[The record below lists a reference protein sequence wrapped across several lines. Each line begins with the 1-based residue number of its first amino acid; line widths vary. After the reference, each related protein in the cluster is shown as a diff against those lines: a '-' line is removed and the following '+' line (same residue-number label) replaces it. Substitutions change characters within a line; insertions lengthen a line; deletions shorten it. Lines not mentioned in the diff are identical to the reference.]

1 MANEAHSII
10 EVLQEQQRNALRAHG
25 SRVQFPAEQ
34 TIFREGQPSHSVLV
48 IEQGHVKVTQRAAD
62 GTEAILAIRGP
73 GEVMGDEGVLMGED
87 RSATVTTITDV
98 IGIDIA
104 ANTLLSFIEEEHLW
118 PVMYKAAVW
127 RRRQS
132 DQQAIL
138 ARLGVKNRLARW
150 LLELAAEFGEPEG
163 NDCILS
169 LPISQHDLA
178 NRIGASRDAVAIALR
193 QLREEGLVSTG
204 RRRLTLHSLEGLRRL
219 TL

>member
-10 EVLQEQQRNALRAHG
+10 EVLQEEQRSALRAQG

-34 TIFREGQPSHSVLV
+34 TIFREGQPSRSVLV

-62 GTEAILAIRGP
+62 GTEVILAIRGP

-87 RSATVTTITDV
+87 RSATVTTITEV
-98 IGIDIA
+98 TGVDIA
-104 ANTLLSFIEEEHLW
+104 ADTLLSFIEKEHLW

-138 ARLGVKNRLARW
+138 ARLGVKSRLARW
-150 LLELAAEFGEPEG
+150 LLELAAEFGQPEG

-169 LPISQHDLA
+169 VPISQNDLA

-204 RRRLTLHSLEGLRRL
+204 RRQLTLHSLDGLRRL

>member
-10 EVLQEQQRNALRAHG
+10 EVLQEEQRSALRAQG

-34 TIFREGQPSHSVLV
+34 TIFREGQPSRSVLV

-62 GTEAILAIRGP
+62 GTEVILAIRGP

-87 RSATVTTITDV
+87 RSATVTTITEV
-98 IGIDIA
+98 TGVDIA
-104 ANTLLSFIEEEHLW
+104 ADTLLSFIEKEHLW

-138 ARLGVKNRLARW
+138 ARLGVKSRLARW
-150 LLELAAEFGEPEG
+150 LLELAAEFGQPEG

-169 LPISQHDLA
+169 VPISQIDLA

-204 RRRLTLHSLEGLRRL
+204 RRQLTLHSLDGLRRL